1 MPEINFADAPDVE
14 RIAHKLITE
23 HHKHLA
29 DARIK
34 YLGREGA
41 WSVGGKIRWGSAEK
55 CSAKHRHLTGYDFII
70 VVNIDV
76 WEELD
81 EKQQLALVDHELS
94 HCGIGDNGLC
104 IWSHDVEDFASVVR
118 RHGLWQEGV
127 RKYAEAAVEASRQ
140 LTIFDTLEK
149 KVS

>member
-1 MPEINFADAPDVE
+1 MSEVVFEDAPDVE
-14 RIAHKLITE
+14 NIARRLIPE
-23 HHKHLA
+23 HHTHLA
-29 DARIK
+29 DAKIK

-70 VVNIDV
+70 IINVDV
-76 WEELD
+76 WGGLES
-81 EKQQLALVDHELS
+81 KQKVALVDHELS
-94 HCGIGDNGLC
+94 HCGINDNGWC
-104 IWSHDVEDFASVVR
+104 IWPHDVEDFASVVR

-140 LTIFDTLEK
+140 LTIFDIEK
-149 KVS
+149 AS